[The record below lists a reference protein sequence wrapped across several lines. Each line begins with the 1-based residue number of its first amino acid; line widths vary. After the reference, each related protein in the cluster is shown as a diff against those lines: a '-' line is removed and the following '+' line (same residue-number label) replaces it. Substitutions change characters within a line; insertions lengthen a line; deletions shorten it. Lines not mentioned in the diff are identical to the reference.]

1 MLIICTG
8 SIYNWTLV
16 HVYAITVVFK
26 KKFKNALPFLAFSK
40 QSAMQK
46 ETTYILPCF
55 ENL

>member
-1 MLIICTG
+1 MQLLL
-8 SIYNWTLV
+8 SL
-16 HVYAITVVFK
+16 K